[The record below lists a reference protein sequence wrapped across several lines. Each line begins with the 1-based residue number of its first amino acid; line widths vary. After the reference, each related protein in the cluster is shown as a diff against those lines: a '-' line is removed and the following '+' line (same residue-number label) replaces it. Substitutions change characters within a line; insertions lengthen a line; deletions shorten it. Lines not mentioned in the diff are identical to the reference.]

1 MVMTIG
7 IYEAKTR
14 LPAIV
19 SAIES
24 TLEEVIVT
32 RHGKP
37 VAKIVPIRDEA
48 AERAERIARL
58 RSMRSTRIG
67 PAMSADELVEMIHE
81 GRRM

>member
-1 MVMTIG
+1 MTVG

-14 LPAIV
+14 FPAIV

-37 VAKIVPIRDEA
+37 VARIVPYRDEES
-48 AERAERIARL
+48 ERVERIARL
-58 RSMRSTRIG
+58 RSHRGRSLG
-67 PAMSADELVEMIHE
+67 PPMTPDEIVAMIHE

>member
-1 MVMTIG
+1 MTMTVG

-37 VAKIVPIRDEA
+37 VARIVPYRDEES
-48 AERAERIARL
+48 ERAQRIARL
-58 RSMRSTRIG
+58 RSMRSMRVG
-67 PAMSADELVEMIHE
+67 PPMTDEEIVAMIHE